1 MLKLSFQL
9 AMQFQQN
16 IYVNYVISEK
26 REQRLPVS
34 NISHITCY
42 LYFL

>member
-9 AMQFQQN
+9 AMQFHQN
-16 IYVNYVISEK
+16 IYVNYVISKK
-26 REQRLPVS
+26 REQRLPVFT
-34 NISHITCY
+34 ISHITCY